1 MFENRDEAVKYIERK
16 GYLVINEYQR
26 NNIGVFEIYD
36 RNMNRGEVLYKGSK
50 SWTNIRKYF

>member
-26 NNIGVFEIYD
+26 DNIGVLEIYD
-36 RNMNRGEVLYKGSK
+36 RNMNRGEVLYKEEKKCLQSG
-50 SWTNIRKYF
+50 